1 LKKRRS
7 GKPGRRFLL
16 ALVIVLRSSYLTLMT
31 PTETKPP
38 EGDFQK
44 ALGRLFKLLLSDDM
58 RRWRPRM
65 ALALIL
71 TLIAKVFAV
80 TAPVAFGEGVNAITE
95 RTAETAIWGF
105 VLAFILYAGARFLS
119 VGAPQLRDAFF
130 APVSQDA
137 QRLMAVRAFGHVQR
151 LSIGY
156 HQTKR
161 TGALSRIIDRGARAI
176 DFFLRF
182 FVFNIGPTVVEL
194 LLAASVM
201 GIAYGWEFPV
211 IAVVTVALYA
221 LSTLAVTEWRVKLRR
236 DMNEADNEASARAV
250 DALMN
255 FETVKS
261 FAAERRETD
270 RYDEALTRYADAAS
284 RSMSSLAFLNGLQA
298 LIMNLGLLAMAVVA
312 GWKAWNGVMGAGDI
326 AAVTLILMNIY
337 QPLNILGWAYREI
350 RQAAVDMERLFETL
364 AIQPDVADADGAIAL
379 EDRGGAVQFDGVSF
393 SHEGRD
399 RSIDGLS
406 FVLPAGSF
414 TGVCGPSGAGKSTL
428 LKLLFRFYD
437 PASGRI
443 EIDGQDIRNVTQDSL
458 RAELG
463 LVPQD
468 VVLFNDTLRANIQ
481 YGDPDADEAQL
492 MEAADRAQLGAFIRE
507 LPEGLET
514 RVGER
519 GLKLSGGEK
528 QRVGVARAILKNPRL
543 LILDEA
549 TSALDSETERE
560 VQVALAEAAKGRTTL
575 AVAHRLSTIAG
586 ADQILVLEAGRIAE
600 RGTHAELLAKDGL
613 YAQMWRR
620 QAETASEPGVSD

>member
-1 LKKRRS
+1 VSAVR
-7 GKPGRRFLL
+7 GNPGGVFNCGL
-16 ALVIVLRSSYLTLMT
+16 AIVAPRAYLSVMASHDTL
-31 PTETKPP
+31 PP
-38 EGDFQK
+38 EGDFPK
-44 ALGRLFKLLLSDDM
+44 ALGRVFQLLLSDDM

-65 ALALIL
+65 VLALAL
-71 TLIAKVFAV
+71 TLLAKIFAV
-80 TAPVAFGEGVNAITE
+80 AAPLAFGSGVNAIAE
-95 RTAETAIWGF
+95 RSTDAVMWGF
-105 VLAFILYAGARFLS
+105 IGAFVLYAGGRFLS

-137 QRLMAVRAFGHVQR
+137 QRLTAVRAFGHVQR

-182 FVFNIGPTVVEL
+182 FVFNIGPTVIEL

-211 IAVVTVALYA
+211 IAIATVAAYA
-221 LSTLAVTEWRVKLRR
+221 IATLVVTEWRVKLRR
-236 DMNEADNEASARAV
+236 DMNDADNEASARAV
-250 DALMN
+250 DALIN

-270 RYDEALTRYADAAS
+270 RYDEALTRYADAAT
-284 RSMSSLAFLNGLQA
+284 RSMSSLSLLNGMQA
-298 LIMNLGLLAMAVVA
+298 LVMNLGLLAMAVTA
-312 GWKAWNGVMGAGDI
+312 GWKAWNGILGVGDI

-364 AIQPDVADADGAIAL
+364 ALQPDVADAPGAVAL
-379 EDRGGAVQFDGVSF
+379 ENHGGTVRFQQVSF
-393 SHEGRD
+393 AHDGRE

-406 FVLPAGSF
+406 FEMPAGSF

-437 PASGRI
+437 PEAGTI
-443 EIDGQDIRNVTQDSL
+443 EIDGQDLRTVTQDSL
-458 RAELG
+458 RATLG

-481 YGDPDADEAQL
+481 YGDPGADDAAL
-492 MEAADRAQLGAFIRE
+492 MQAAELARLGDFIRV
-507 LPEGLET
+507 LPDGLDT

-549 TSALDSETERE
+549 TSALDSETERD
-560 VQVALAEAAKGRTTL
+560 VQIALAEAARGRTTL

-586 ADQILVLEAGRIAE
+586 ADQILVMDAGRIVE
-600 RGTHAELLAKDGL
+600 RGTHADLLEQDGL

-620 QAETASEPGVSD
+620 QADAASNATDA

>member
-1 LKKRRS
+1 MDDTSPKPPSGEFRRALS
-7 GKPGRRFLL
+7 RLL
-16 ALVIVLRSSYLTLMT
+16 AL
-31 PTETKPP
+31 
-38 EGDFQK
+38 
-44 ALGRLFKLLLSDDM
+44 LLSNDM
-58 RRWRPRM
+58 KKWRPRM
-65 ALALIL
+65 ALALFL
-71 TLIAKVFAV
+71 TLIAKLFAV
-80 TAPVAFGEGVNAITE
+80 GAPVAFGEGVNAIAG
-95 RTAETAIWGF
+95 RAADTAIWGF
-105 VLAFILYAGARFLS
+105 VVAFLLYAGARFMS

-137 QRLMAVRAFGHVQR
+137 QRLTAVRAFGHVQR
-151 LSIGY
+151 LSIGF

-161 TGALSRIIDRGARAI
+161 TGALNKVIDRGSRAI

-201 GIAYGWEFPV
+201 GVAYGWEFPA
-211 IAVVTVALYA
+211 IAVVTVAAYTI
-221 LSTLAVTEWRVKLRR
+221 STTMVTEWRVKLRR

-261 FAAERRETD
+261 FAAEQRETD

-284 RSMSSLAFLNGLQA
+284 RSSSSLALLNGLQA
-298 LIMNLGLLAMAVVA
+298 LVMNLGLLAMALVA
-312 GWKAWNGVMGAGDI
+312 GWKAWNGVLQPGDI

-364 AIQPDVADADGAIAL
+364 SLSPDVADAPDADAL
-379 EDRGGAVQFDGVSF
+379 EDKGGAVKFDHVSF
-393 SHEGRD
+393 AHEGRD
-399 RSIDGLS
+399 RSLDEVS
-406 FVLPAGSF
+406 FDLPPGSF

-443 EIDGQDIRNVTQDSL
+443 LIDGQDIRRVTQQSL
-458 RAELG
+458 RDQLG

-481 YGDPDADEAQL
+481 YGNPDADEAAL
-492 MEAADRAQLGAFIRE
+492 MAAAERARLGDFIRS
-507 LPEGLET
+507 LPQGLDT
-514 RVGER
+514 LVGER

-528 QRVGVARAILKNPRL
+528 QRVGVARAIIKNPRL

-549 TSALDSETERE
+549 TSALDSGTEEE
-560 VQVALAEAAKGRTTL
+560 VQKALNEAAQGRTTL

-586 ADQILVLEAGRIAE
+586 ADQILVMEQGRIVE
-600 RGTHAELLAKDGL
+600 RGTHAELLAIGGL
-613 YAQMWRR
+613 YARMWQR
-620 QAETASEPGVSD
+620 QAEAETILLEPAPHPAH

>member
-1 LKKRRS
+1 MAETD
-7 GKPGRRFLL
+7 P
-16 ALVIVLRSSYLTLMT
+16 T
-31 PTETKPP
+31 PPRGE
-38 EGDFQK
+38 FRK
-44 ALGRLFKLLLSDDM
+44 ALGRLLQLLLSDDM

-65 ALALIL
+65 AIALAL
-71 TLIAKVFAV
+71 TLLAKIFAV
-80 TAPVAFGEGVNAITE
+80 AAPVAFGEGVNAI
-95 RTAETAIWGF
+95 ADHAADAAIWGF
-105 VLAFILYAGARFLS
+105 VVAFLLYAGARFLS
-119 VGAPQLRDAFF
+119 VGAPQMRDALF

-137 QRLMAVRAFGHVQR
+137 QRLVAVRAFGHVQR

-182 FVFNIGPTVVEL
+182 FVFNIGPTIVEL
-194 LLAASVM
+194 ILAASVM
-201 GIAYGWEFPV
+201 GVAYGWEFPV
-211 IAVVTVALYA
+211 IAVITVAVYA
-221 LSTLAVTEWRVKLRR
+221 LSTALVTEWRVKLRR

-270 RYDEALTRYADAAS
+270 RYDEALQRYADAAS
-284 RSMSSLAFLNGLQA
+284 RSQSSLALLNGLQA
-298 LIMNLGLLAMAVVA
+298 LVMNGGLLAMALVA
-312 GWKAWNGVMGAGDI
+312 GLKAWNGVLQPGDV

-364 AIQPDVADADGAIAL
+364 AIRPDVADAPKAIAL
-379 EDRGGAVQFDGVSF
+379 EDRGGAVRFDHVSF
-393 SHEGRD
+393 AHDGRD
-399 RSIDGLS
+399 RSLADVS
-406 FVLPAGSF
+406 FELPPGSF

-437 PASGRI
+437 PETGRI
-443 EIDGQDIRNVTQDSL
+443 EIDGQDLRSVTQESL
-458 RAELG
+458 RAQLG

-468 VVLFNDTLRANIQ
+468 VVLFNDTLRANIL
-481 YGDPDADEAQL
+481 YGDPGADEAAIL
-492 MEAADRAQLGAFIRE
+492 DAAERARLGDFIRS
-507 LPEGLET
+507 LPDGLET

-528 QRVGVARAILKNPRL
+528 QRVGVARAILKNPRI

-549 TSALDSETERE
+549 TSALDSETEKD
-560 VQVALAEAAKGRTTL
+560 VQRALNEAARGRTTL
-575 AVAHRLSTIAG
+575 AVAHRLSTISS
-586 ADQILVLEAGRIAE
+586 ADRILVMDAGGIAE
-600 RGTHAELLAKDGL
+600 QGTHGELLARDGL
-613 YAQMWRR
+613 YARMWQR
-620 QAETASEPGVSD
+620 QAETETGMPDPSIVS

>member
-1 LKKRRS
+1 
-7 GKPGRRFLL
+7 
-16 ALVIVLRSSYLTLMT
+16 
-31 PTETKPP
+31 
-38 EGDFQK
+38 
-44 ALGRLFKLLLSDDM
+44 
-58 RRWRPRM
+58 
-65 ALALIL
+65 
-71 TLIAKVFAV
+71 
-80 TAPVAFGEGVNAITE
+80 
-95 RTAETAIWGF
+95 
-105 VLAFILYAGARFLS
+105 
-119 VGAPQLRDAFF
+119 
-130 APVSQDA
+130 
-137 QRLMAVRAFGHVQR
+137 
-151 LSIGY
+151 
-156 HQTKR
+156 
-161 TGALSRIIDRGARAI
+161 
-176 DFFLRF
+176 
-182 FVFNIGPTVVEL
+182 
-194 LLAASVM
+194 
-201 GIAYGWEFPV
+201 
-211 IAVVTVALYA
+211 
-221 LSTLAVTEWRVKLRR
+221 
-236 DMNEADNEASARAV
+236 MNEADNEASARAV

-270 RYDEALTRYADAAS
+270 RYDEALTRYAHAAS

-298 LIMNLGLLAMAVVA
+298 LVMNLGLLAMAVTA
-312 GWKAWNGVMGAGDI
+312 GWKAWNGVLQAGDI

-364 AIQPDVADADGAIAL
+364 AIQPDVADAPGAIAL
-379 EDRGGAVQFDGVSF
+379 EDRGGAVEFRDVSF
-393 SHEGRD
+393 AHDGRD
-399 RSIDGLS
+399 RSIEGLS
-406 FVLPAGSF
+406 FALAPGSF

-437 PASGRI
+437 PASGQI
-443 EIDGQDIRNVTQDSL
+443 LIDGQDIRSVTQDSL
-458 RAELG
+458 RARLG

-481 YGDPDADEAQL
+481 YGDPAADDAAL
-492 MEAADRAQLGAFIRE
+492 MEAAERARLGEFIRA
-507 LPEGLET
+507 LPDGLET

-586 ADQILVLEAGRIAE
+586 ADQILVLDAGRIAE
-600 RGTHAELLAKDGL
+600 RGTHAELLARDGL

-620 QAETASEPGVSD
+620 QAEAASESGAAASVPPG

>member
-1 LKKRRS
+1 
-7 GKPGRRFLL
+7 
-16 ALVIVLRSSYLTLMT
+16 MT
-31 PTETKPP
+31 GTDTPP
-38 EGDFQK
+38 PQGDFGK
-44 ALGRLFKLLLSDDM
+44 ALGRLFRLLLSDDM

-65 ALALIL
+65 ALALGL
-71 TLIAKVFAV
+71 TLIAKIFAV
-80 TAPVAFGEGVNAITE
+80 MAPVAFGEGVNAITA
-95 RTAETAIWGF
+95 RTADTAIQGF
-105 VLAFILYAGARFLS
+105 ILAFVLYAGARFLS

-130 APVSQDA
+130 AAVSQDA
-137 QRLMAVRAFGHVQR
+137 QRLTAVKAFGHVQR

-161 TGALSRIIDRGARAI
+161 TGALGRIIDRGARAI

-211 IAVVTVALYA
+211 IAIVTVAAYA

-270 RYDEALTRYADAAS
+270 RYDEALSRYADAAS
-284 RSMSSLAFLNGLQA
+284 RSMSSLALLNGLQA
-298 LIMNLGLLAMAVVA
+298 LVMNLGLLAMAVVA
-312 GWKAWNGVMGAGDI
+312 GWKAWNGVLQAGDI

-364 AIQPDVADADGAIAL
+364 ALQPEVADAPDAITL
-379 EDRGGAVQFDGVSF
+379 EDRGGAVEFRNVSF
-393 SHEGRD
+393 AHEGRD
-399 RSIDGLS
+399 RSIEGLS
-406 FVLPAGSF
+406 FKLEPGSF

-437 PASGRI
+437 PAQGQI
-443 EIDGQDIRNVTQDSL
+443 LIDGQDLKSVTQDSL
-458 RAELG
+458 RARLG

-468 VVLFNDTLRANIQ
+468 VVLFNDTLRANIM
-481 YGDPDADEAQL
+481 YGDPKADEAAL
-492 MEAADRAQLGAFIRE
+492 MEAAERAREGDFIRD

-528 QRVGVARAILKNPRL
+528 QRVGVARAILKNPRI

-549 TSALDSETERE
+549 TSALDSGTERE
-560 VQVALAEAAKGRTTL
+560 VQVALAEAARGRTTL

-586 ADQILVLEAGRIAE
+586 ADQILVLDAGRIAE
-600 RGTHAELLAKDGL
+600 RGTHMELLTRDGL

-620 QAETASEPGVSD
+620 QAEAGEGMAVSGPETGTNHAPA

>member
-1 LKKRRS
+1 M
-7 GKPGRRFLL
+7 
-16 ALVIVLRSSYLTLMT
+16 AETSST
-31 PTETKPP
+31 PPRGE
-38 EGDFQK
+38 FRA
-44 ALGRLFKLLLSDDM
+44 ALGRLLALLLSADM
-58 RRWRPRM
+58 KKWRPRM
-65 ALALIL
+65 ALALVL
-71 TLIAKVFAV
+71 TLIAKLFAV

-95 RTAETAIWGF
+95 RTADAAIWGF
-105 VLAFILYAGARFLS
+105 VAAFLLYAGARFMS
-119 VGAPQLRDAFF
+119 VGAPQLRDALF

-137 QRLMAVRAFGHVQR
+137 QRLTAVRAFGHVQR

-161 TGALSRIIDRGARAI
+161 TGALNRIIDRGARAI

-211 IAVVTVALYA
+211 IAVVTVAAYA
-221 LSTLAVTEWRVKLRR
+221 LSTLLITEWRVQLRR
-236 DMNEADNEASARAV
+236 DMNEADNEASARSV

-261 FAAERRETD
+261 FAAEQRETD
-270 RYDEALTRYADAAS
+270 RYDDALTRYADAAT
-284 RSMSSLAFLNGLQA
+284 RSMSSLALLNGLQA
-298 LIMNLGLLAMAVVA
+298 LVMNLGLLAMALVA
-312 GWKAWNGVMGAGDI
+312 GWKAWNGVMLAGDI

-364 AIQPDVADADGAIAL
+364 AIKPDVADGPAARPLQRGA
-379 EDRGGAVQFDGVSF
+379 GAVRFEHVSF
-393 SHEGRD
+393 AHDGRD
-399 RSIDGLS
+399 RSLDDVS
-406 FVLPAGSF
+406 FELPPGSF

-437 PASGRI
+437 PASGRVLL
-443 EIDGQDIRNVTQDSL
+443 DGTDIRDVTQDSL
-458 RAELG
+458 RAQMG

-468 VVLFNDTLRANIQ
+468 VVLFNDTLRANIR
-481 YGDPDADEAQL
+481 YGDPDADEAAL
-492 MEAADRAQLGAFIRE
+492 MAAAEQARLGDFIRTI
-507 LPEGLET
+507 PDGLDT
-514 RVGER
+514 LVGER

-528 QRVGVARAILKNPRL
+528 QRVGVARAIIRNPRL

-549 TSALDSETERE
+549 TSALDSETEE
-560 VQVALAEAAKGRTTL
+560 DVQKALSQAAAGRTTL

-586 ADQILVLEAGRIAE
+586 ADQILVMEDGRIVE
-600 RGTHAELLAKDGL
+600 RGTHAELLMLDGL
-613 YAQMWRR
+613 YARMWQR
-620 QAETASEPGVSD
+620 QVEAESRAEAVPTS

>member
-1 LKKRRS
+1 MDDTS
-7 GKPGRRFLL
+7 P
-16 ALVIVLRSSYLTLMT
+16 
-31 PTETKPP
+31 KPP
-38 EGDFQK
+38 RGEFRR
-44 ALGRLFKLLLSDDM
+44 ALGRLTALLLSEDM
-58 RRWRPRM
+58 KKWRPRM
-65 ALALIL
+65 ALALFL
-71 TLIAKVFAV
+71 TLIAKLFAV
-80 TAPVAFGEGVNAITE
+80 GAPVAFGEGVNAIAD
-95 RTAETAIWGF
+95 RTADAAMGGF
-105 VLAFILYAGARFLS
+105 VIAFLLYAGARFMS
-119 VGAPQLRDAFF
+119 VGAPQLRDAYF

-137 QRLMAVRAFGHVQR
+137 QRLTAVRAFGHVQR
-151 LSIGY
+151 LSIGF

-161 TGALSRIIDRGARAI
+161 TGALNKIIDRGSRAI

-201 GIAYGWEFPV
+201 GVAYGWEFPA
-211 IAVVTVALYA
+211 IAVVTVAAYTI
-221 LSTLAVTEWRVKLRR
+221 STAMVTEWRVKLRR

-261 FAAERRETD
+261 FAAEQRETD
-270 RYDEALTRYADAAS
+270 RYDAALTRYADAAS
-284 RSMSSLAFLNGLQA
+284 KSSSSLALLNGLQA
-298 LIMNLGLLAMAVVA
+298 LVMNFGLLAMALVA
-312 GWKAWNGVMGAGDI
+312 GWKAWNGVLQPGDI

-364 AIQPDVADADGAIAL
+364 SLAPDVADADDAIEL
-379 EDRGGAVQFDGVSF
+379 EDRGGAVSFEDVSF
-393 SHEGRD
+393 AHDGRD
-399 RSIDGLS
+399 RSLDAVS
-406 FVLPAGSF
+406 FDLPPGSF

-437 PASGRI
+437 PANGRI
-443 EIDGQDIRNVTQDSL
+443 LIDGQDIRGVTQDSL

-481 YGDPDADEAQL
+481 YGNPDADEAAL
-492 MEAADRAQLGAFIRE
+492 MAAAERARLGDFIRS
-507 LPEGLET
+507 LPNGLDT
-514 RVGER
+514 LVGER

-528 QRVGVARAILKNPRL
+528 QRVGVARAIIKNPRL

-549 TSALDSETERE
+549 TSALDSGTEEE
-560 VQVALAEAAKGRTTL
+560 VQKALNEAAQGRTTL

-586 ADQILVLEAGRIAE
+586 ADQILVMEDGRIAE
-600 RGTHAELLAKDGL
+600 RGTHAELLARNGL
-613 YAQMWRR
+613 YARMWQR
-620 QAETASEPGVSD
+620 QAEAESALS